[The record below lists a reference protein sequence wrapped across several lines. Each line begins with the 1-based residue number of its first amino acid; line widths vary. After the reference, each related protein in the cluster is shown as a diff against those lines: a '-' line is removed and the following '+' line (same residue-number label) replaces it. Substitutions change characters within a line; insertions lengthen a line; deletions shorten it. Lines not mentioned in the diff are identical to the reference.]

1 MRIRPFVRTL
11 RAGDTR
17 ARLSALGKG
26 NQVLTVS
33 VTAAA
38 LRTGALGA
46 LGAGPRTVD
55 DLAGRLGW
63 SDLELAEAFVR
74 TLAAYRLVTE
84 RSGLWEPSK
93 RGRRILA
100 DDVVRAAYEAFGG
113 YHTELYRDLGRQL
126 AGGERRSDIEDE
138 GQLVARLSRFMDEFV
153 LAELDR
159 VVALRRPTRVLD
171 VGCGAAA
178 HLVHVLQAVPEATGV
193 GVETDR
199 AAAALAREAM
209 VSAGLDGRGE
219 IVEGD
224 IRDHLSRTPGAS
236 VDLVLLANVIYYL
249 PVDARTD
256 FLRTLVDRLAPGGRV
271 LVVTTALTNE
281 PFSRHFDLLLRSHA
295 GGRELPDMAVLAEQ
309 MRQAGL
315 VPDPPRR
322 IAPGEPLTALLGH
335 RRT

>member
-17 ARLSALGKG
+17 ARLGALGRG

-33 VTAAA
+33 VTGAA
-38 LRTGALGA
+38 LRTGALDA
-46 LGAGPRTVD
+46 LGAGRLTVD

-63 SDLELAEAFVR
+63 TDLDLAEAFVR

-84 RSGLWEPSK
+84 RDGLWEPTK

-113 YHTELYRDLGRQL
+113 YHAELYRDLGRQL
-126 AGGERRSDIEDE
+126 GGGDRRSDIENE
-138 GQLVARLSRFMDEFV
+138 GRLVARLSRFMDEFV

-159 VVALRRPTRVLD
+159 VVTLRRPTRVLD

-178 HLVHVLQAVPEATGV
+178 HLVHVLRAVPEATGV

-199 AAAALAREAM
+199 AAAALAREAI
-209 VSAGLDGRGE
+209 VAAGLRGRGE
-219 IVEGD
+219 VVEGD
-224 IRDHLSRTPGAS
+224 IHDHLSRNQDER
-236 VDLVLLANVIYYL
+236 VDLVLLANVVYYV
-249 PVDARTD
+249 PVDDRTD
-256 FLRTLVDRLAPGGRV
+256 FLRRLADRLEPDGRV
-271 LVVTTALTNE
+271 LVVTTALTDE

-295 GGRELPDMAVLAEQ
+295 GGRELPDMAVLADQ
-309 MRQAGL
+309 MREAGL
-315 VPDPPRR
+315 QPDAPRR

-335 RRT
+335 RRR